1 VARLVGALND
11 LFTMLTGSPLL
22 VHERLFAVL
31 TGRPLFVNEP
41 FFVIRGL
48 SLR

>member
-1 VARLVGALND
+1 
-11 LFTMLTGSPLL
+11 MLTGSPLL